1 VSEEFPGDWSD
12 LVVMCAVNFWHG
24 VRYQDRH
31 IAEQLAPDR
40 PVLYVDPPLS
50 ALTARKRPEYGEAL
64 HGPRLR
70 CVAPRIARLTV
81 VAAPGP
87 TRPGMVGIT
96 SALVR
101 RQIAKAVRTLDG
113 TVDAL
118 ITTSAFLDV
127 FGSSE
132 ARLRVFWAQDDLAG
146 GAELLGADADRIRR
160 GEARLAADSDTIIA
174 ANPVVAQTWIDRGYT
189 PHLIPFGCDP
199 ESYADVDACASPA
212 DVTLEG
218 PIVGFVGLIGSR
230 IDFDLL
236 EAIADRGRSLL
247 LVGPRHWLF
256 EIDRVERLL
265 ARPNVC
271 WVGGKEFEELPPYL
285 KMIDVGIV
293 PYNDSAF
300 NRGSF
305 PLKTLEYLSAGRAAV
320 ATDLPA
326 IRWLA
331 TDLISVANTPQAFAD
346 AVDAELAK
354 PRTPEIVERRQAFAR
369 EHSWHNRAMQFAAII
384 DAARTGG
391 RFA

>member
-1 VSEEFPGDWSD
+1 MSDEFAGDWSG
-12 LVVMCAVNFWHG
+12 LVVMCAANFWHG

-31 IAEQLAPDR
+31 IGEQLAPDR

-64 HGPRLR
+64 EGPRLR
-70 CVAPRIARLTV
+70 LVAPRIVRLTV

-101 RQIAKAVRTLDG
+101 WRIARALRTLDAS
-113 TVDAL
+113 VDAV
-118 ITTSAFLDV
+118 IATSPFLDV
-127 FGSSE
+127 FGSSPE
-132 ARLRVFWAQDDLAG
+132 RLKIFWAQDDLAG
-146 GAELLGADADRIRR
+146 GADLLGADAQRIRA
-160 GEARLAADSDTIIA
+160 GEARIAAAADAIIA
-174 ANPVVAQTWIDRGYT
+174 ANPVVAQTWIDRGYA

-199 ESYADVDACASPA
+199 ESYADVDALPSPT
-212 DVTLEG
+212 DVTLDS
-218 PIVGFVGLIGSR
+218 PIVGFIGLIGSR

-256 EIDRVERLL
+256 EIDRAERLL

-285 KMIDVGIV
+285 KVIDVGIV

-305 PLKTLEYLSAGRAAV
+305 PLKTLEYLSAGRGAV

-326 IRWLA
+326 IRWLD
-331 TDLISVANTPQAFAD
+331 TDLISVANTPAAFAD

-354 PRTPEIVERRQAFAR
+354 TRTPEIVERRQAFAR
-369 EHSWHNRAMQFAAII
+369 EHSWHNRAMQFATVI
-384 DAARTGG
+384 DAGRAGR